1 MRGEYVT
8 TQRTV
13 SQNAFQVES
22 TTSPR
27 QRAPVSGIA
36 SSVMRRS
43 LIVSISA
50 SAVGCRTET
59 NLCSGQTSSWLK
71 SPGSQP
77 TPNRYVSA

>member
-1 MRGEYVT
+1 M

-13 SQNAFQVES
+13 SQNAFQVERM
-22 TTSPR
+22 TSPR
-27 QRAPVSGIA
+27 VRAPVSGIA

-43 LIVSISA
+43 LIISISA
-50 SAVGCRTET
+50 SAVGESTDT